1 MSISNVC
8 NALDLEQGGIRQQ
21 LQVSAWIIFWT
32 RQGKVTLNGITQI
45 RHRHVVFG
53 NSVRLIVTVV
63 VIVLLL
69 LMPQQQQ
76 DRRMLTNDKAACRFV
91 PMTIM
96 IGHGNSCIQ
105 TVSDAQ

>member
-8 NALDLEQGGIRQQ
+8 NALDLEQGGIRHQ
-21 LQVSAWIIFWT
+21 LQVSAWIIFWIG
-32 RQGKVTLNGITQI
+32 QGKVTLNGITQI

-53 NSVRLIVTVV
+53 DSVRLIVTVV
-63 VIVLLL
+63 VVVLLF

-76 DRRMLTNDKAACRFV
+76 GRMVTNGKAACRFL